1 MRSPFARPDPATYK
15 REIKQGLDRAF
26 GAAPEQ
32 ELELGTARL
41 IVFSDHHKGARD
53 GADDFQRCERA
64 YNAALAYYLAS
75 GHRLVA
81 LGDVEELWECAPAE
95 VIGSYPQTLGLEAE
109 FHKAGRYDRFFG
121 NHDDLWG
128 EPRQVSKRLGNLFP
142 HLSVREALKLR
153 VTSQGST
160 VGLLFLA
167 HGHQGTRDSDRFSG
181 VSRLFVRHVWRP
193 LQRKLRMA
201 STTPAVDWELRGAHD
216 TAMFEWARDHGDRP
230 VLIAGHTHRPVFGSS
245 KPELETDRKS
255 SEIEP
260 ELLEREAAGAG
271 QGELARLRA
280 ELEWARAEER
290 RVRNQ
295 TPGSVSPPCY
305 FNTGCCS
312 FGDGDITGLE
322 IADGAIRLVRWPDR
336 DGKPTPLTLAS
347 EPLTDVFGAVADG
360 V

>member
-193 LQRKLRMA
+193 LQRKLGMA

-230 VLIAGHTHRPVFGSS
+230 VLIAGHTHGRSSARASRSSRQTGSRP
-245 KPELETDRKS
+245 RS
-255 SEIEP
+255 SERCSSVRRPGRDRGSWRGCEP
-260 ELLEREAAGAG
+260 SWSGPVPRSDGFAI
-271 QGELARLRA
+271 RLRA
-280 ELEWARAEER
+280 RSRRPATSTPAAARSAT
-290 RVRNQ
+290 V
-295 TPGSVSPPCY
+295 TSPGSRSPTERSGW
-305 FNTGCCS
+305 FGGRTGMAS
-312 FGDGDITGLE
+312 
-322 IADGAIRLVRWPDR
+322 RLR
-336 DGKPTPLTLAS
+336 
-347 EPLTDVFGAVADG
+347 
-360 V
+360 